1 MLHEDCSAGGEGAF
15 GKRRQAGLRGHFL
28 TGCGQGGVEV
38 TGLTQRACCP
48 PAPVRRGLWLA
59 VGAGIRE
66 TFQDRISRKNE
77 KLLVGHQEQRRG
89 SGQRGYSEDKLCG
102 QRMRFQM
109 LAGPLG
115 SRRGWRQGCG
125 ESGSEEEQEVPQG

>member
-1 MLHEDCSAGGEGAF
+1 M
-15 GKRRQAGLRGHFL
+15 
-28 TGCGQGGVEV
+28 EV
-38 TGLTQRACCP
+38 TGLTQRACC

-59 VGAGIRE
+59 VGTGIRE

-77 KLLVGHQEQRRG
+77 KLLVGHQEQRWG

-102 QRMRFQM
+102 HRMRFEM

-115 SRRGWRQGCG
+115 SRRGWKLGCGKPNPRG